1 MDVGVIGTGQ
11 MGRNHVRVYSEL
23 KEVGDVY
30 VYDLKTESARNV
42 SKEYGAFTVSD
53 IRELIR
59 EVDAVS
65 VCVPT
70 PFHFS
75 TVWEL
80 LKKDTHILIEKPIC
94 QRSEE
99 AKKLIELISREVII
113 GVGHIERFNPIVAEI
128 RNMMKDPLFVELM
141 RHNPTSTRL
150 SGTSNVVEDLMIHD
164 IDIILHTLFS
174 GKPTVHAIGTEDVAS
189 VQMRYDKSIVQVS
202 ASRKS
207 SKKIRMIHI
216 EQEDMTIEGDFM
228 AQEVYVYRKPG
239 KYNVENERYVQE
251 NIVEKV
257 QVAKKEPLRVEL
269 QTFLSCIK
277 TSTPFPITPIQAFE
291 NIKLCEIIT
300 NQMKI

>member
-11 MGRNHVRVYSEL
+11 MGKNHVRVYSEL

-30 VYDLKTESARNV
+30 VYDLQKDAAQQV
-42 SKEYGAFTVSD
+42 SKEYGAFAASD
-53 IRELIR
+53 IRELIN

-70 PFHFS
+70 PYHFS

-94 QRSEE
+94 QKSEE
-99 AKKLIELISREVII
+99 AKKLIELISRDVVI

-128 RNMMKDPLFVELM
+128 RNLMKDPLFVELK

-164 IDIILHTLFS
+164 IDIILHSLFS
-174 GKPTVHAIGTEDVAS
+174 GAPSIHAMGTEDVAS
-189 VQMRYDKSIVQVS
+189 VQMRYDDSIVQVS

-216 EQEDMTIEGDFM
+216 EEEDLTIEGDFM
-228 AQEVYVYRKPG
+228 TQEVYVYRKPG

-257 QVAKKEPLRVEL
+257 QVAKKEPLRAEL

-277 TSTPFPITPIQAFE
+277 TNTPFPVTPIQALE
-291 NIKLCEIIT
+291 NIEMCEIIT
-300 NQMKI
+300 NQMQP

>member
-11 MGRNHVRVYSEL
+11 MGKNHVRVYSEL

-30 VYDLKTESARNV
+30 VYDLQKDATNQV
-42 SKEYGAFTVSD
+42 SKDYGAFAASN
-53 IRELIR
+53 IRELIH

-70 PFHFS
+70 PYHFN

-80 LKKDTHILIEKPIC
+80 LKEDNHILIEKPLC
-94 QRSEE
+94 QRAEE
-99 AKKLIELISREVII
+99 AKKLIELISRDIII
-113 GVGHIERFNPIVAEI
+113 GVGHIERFNPIVSEI
-128 RNMMKDPLFVELM
+128 KNMIKDPLFVELK
-141 RHNPTSTRL
+141 RHNPASNRL
-150 SGTSNVVEDLMIHD
+150 SGTSNIVEDLMIHD
-164 IDIILHTLFS
+164 IDIILHSLFS
-174 GKPTVHAIGTEDVAS
+174 GTPLIHAMGTEDVAS
-189 VQMRYDKSIVQVS
+189 VQMRYNQSIIQVS

-228 AQEVYVYRKPG
+228 TQEVYVYRKPG

-257 QVAKKEPLRVEL
+257 QVAKKEPLREEL

-277 TSTPFPITPIQAFE
+277 TSTPFPVTPIQALE
-291 NIKLCEIIT
+291 NIEMCEIIT
-300 NQMKI
+300 NQMKQ

>member
-11 MGRNHVRVYSEL
+11 MGKNHVRVYSEL

-30 VYDLKTESARNV
+30 VYDLNSESSQKT
-42 SKEYGAFTVSD
+42 SKEYGTFVASD
-53 IRELIR
+53 IRELIKK
-59 EVDAVS
+59 VDAVS

-70 PFHFS
+70 PYHFS

-99 AKKLIELISREVII
+99 AKKLIELISRDVII

-128 RNMMKDPLFVELM
+128 RNMMKDPLFVELK
-141 RHNPTSTRL
+141 RHNPASTRL
-150 SGTSNVVEDLMIHD
+150 SGTSNVVEDLMVHD
-164 IDIILHTLFS
+164 IDIILHSFFS
-174 GKPTVHAIGTEDVAS
+174 GTPAVHAIGTNDVAS
-189 VQMRYDKSIVQVS
+189 VQMKYNESVVQVS

-228 AQEVYVYRKPG
+228 TQEVYVYRKPG
-239 KYNVENERYVQE
+239 IYNVENERYVQE

-257 QVAKKEPLRVEL
+257 QVAKKEPLRAEL

-277 TSTPFPITPIQAFE
+277 TNTPFPVTPIQALE
-291 NIKLCEIIT
+291 NIQLCEIIT
-300 NQMKI
+300 NQMKQ